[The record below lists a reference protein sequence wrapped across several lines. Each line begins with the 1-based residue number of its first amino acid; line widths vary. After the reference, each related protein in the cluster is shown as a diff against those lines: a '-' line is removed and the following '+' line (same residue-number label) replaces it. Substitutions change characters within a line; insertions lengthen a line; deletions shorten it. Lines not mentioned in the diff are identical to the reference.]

1 MIGGTTVCSLK
12 SRETSQSV
20 FVLIFQQDFQC
31 AQEQMSR
38 LSTFWKEEIS
48 WRWISHG
55 RVFHR
60 HLAHEVEVKRR
71 TELVSKWN
79 CLRKQAVGLCCRVL
93 QRLISSGGYQVQY
106 LLIFAKLALQN
117 QAPLNL
123 ILILSALPLY
133 IKVDGQLAYLVTN
146 EIALL
151 LKGQIHNSA
160 AISMATRLHFQKW
173 QN

>member
-1 MIGGTTVCSLK
+1 M
-12 SRETSQSV
+12 
-20 FVLIFQQDFQC
+20 
-31 AQEQMSR
+31 
-38 LSTFWKEEIS
+38 
-48 WRWISHG
+48 
-55 RVFHR
+55 
-60 HLAHEVEVKRR
+60 
-71 TELVSKWN
+71 
-79 CLRKQAVGLCCRVL
+79 GLCCRVL
-93 QRLISSGGYQVQY
+93 QRLISLGGYQVQY

-160 AISMATRLHFQKW
+160 AISMATRLHFQK
-173 QN
+173 